1 MRIAGSS
8 IRFSSTTSSRLAV
21 LPHGSAAQPF
31 WESSGRVLF
40 TIDVLG
46 ESVGCTISHA
56 ALEDLSGGRCY
67 GSIASLARFTSARPA
82 IELLA
87 RQKYQSG
94 GVGIYGR
101 VNLWA
106 TDIDEPAGRGCPATA
121 AGLPDE
127 PLA

>member
-1 MRIAGSS
+1 MRIAGSP
-8 IRFSSTTSSRLAV
+8 IRFSSATSNL
-21 LPHGSAAQPF
+21 LPVPPRGPAAQPS
-31 WESSGRVLF
+31 WDSSGRVLF

-67 GSIASLARFTSARPA
+67 GSTASLARFTSVRSA

-87 RQKYQSG
+87 KQKYQSR

-101 VNLWA
+101 VNLWD
-106 TDIDEPAGRGCPATA
+106 TDIDEPPARNCPATA
-121 AGLPDE
+121 AGLPHDH
-127 PLA
+127 LA